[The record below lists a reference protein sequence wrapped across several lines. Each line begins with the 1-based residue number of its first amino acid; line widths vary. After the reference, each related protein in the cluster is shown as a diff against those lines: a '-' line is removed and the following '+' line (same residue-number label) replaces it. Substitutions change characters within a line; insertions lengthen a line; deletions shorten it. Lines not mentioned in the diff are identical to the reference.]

1 MTTRTKRQRVLVA
14 AVVLVAILGVVA
26 WSLQT
31 LPAFVARDMTFA
43 SAFAY
48 FAVMFGTCNVLDCVL
63 LDWGLVYCQ
72 PRFFVLPG
80 TEGMSGYRSYWFHF
94 RGFLIGIP
102 IILAASALA
111 AGIVSIMIRVG

>member
-1 MTTRTKRQRVLVA
+1 
-14 AVVLVAILGVVA
+14 
-26 WSLQT
+26 
-31 LPAFVARDMTFA
+31 
-43 SAFAY
+43 
-48 FAVMFGTCNVLDCVL
+48 VL
-63 LDWGLVYCQ
+63 LDWGLVYYQ

-80 TEGMSGYRSYWFHF
+80 TEGMAGYRSYWFHF